1 MTNEYKVEKEYI
13 EHMQMLGWEFVT
25 LNDYV
30 AVKDNFRKQICKFNA
45 DKLIAAKGVA
55 ELSDAEFRRLILQ
68 VENFDVIT
76 AAEHWKNNN
85 AVMIDLDNEKYV
97 YLQLSSPDVKKNVYQ
112 ISHQIRMEKSASPVV
127 KNNNRYDVTL
137 LINGL
142 PILQT
147 ELKRPG
153 VDFTEAVNQV
163 NRYRRDSFGGLF
175 NFLQLFVVS
184 NETATKYFSNQNR
197 SQNGQFNKIQAS
209 MVFFWLTKTNER
221 VVKLSEFAD
230 AVLTPERLTDVLYN
244 YMIIKKEEKQ
254 LIVMRPYQIYEVEAA
269 VKRVVEENSNGF
281 ITACTGSGK
290 TLTSFKTAQ
299 VLRDIPQIKKVIHL
313 LDRIDLDD
321 QTVAEFNSFEAGCVD
336 YTENSNK
343 LLKKLNSDSIDDKLV
358 ITTIQKLNNVLKSDS
373 ERAKKIVSKLENAN
387 IVFTIDECHR
397 SQAGKMHP
405 LIKQKFKNA
414 KFIGFTGTPI
424 FEENA
429 GNKGQ
434 TTADI
439 FEAAPGLNACLHQ
452 YMMKDAIADSNVLPF
467 QVEYVHSMWNTSIP
481 CGIYPSKAEYI
492 GTVSGSGEGI
502 ELIRL
507 DDPDYCSENGLDI
520 SKYYHDKTRMM
531 KILMHIFKHHRAK
544 RQPQGRLGSDIY
556 TALFAVE
563 SIKDAV
569 DYYNMAL
576 EINAGLPEEERLTF
590 ATIFSAQD
598 NKDEDDECGTEA
610 LEKCMREYNKTF
622 GTGFNKDTFD
632 AYRKDISKRMKQLGD
647 KQIDILI
654 VVNMFLTGFDAKPL
668 NTLYLD
674 KDLQWHGLIQAYSR
688 TNRVYK
694 KTKTCGNIV
703 TYRNLKK
710 RQDEAL
716 ALFSGNGDPNACI
729 RGDYKD
735 YLCEWCEYV
744 NTLRCIAKTP
754 YDAAKIVSENT
765 KKAFVEAFRNVMRTL
780 KQMELFT
787 VFKWSDLAKSLTR
800 DEYEAYEG
808 VYKNIRNNAK
818 RTSEP
823 EVSGLADIDFETE
836 LIGTDTVNFDYI
848 MGLLTVI
855 RSVQPVSKR
864 MEMLDKLLVDYE
876 DGNDEVLR
884 IQKELLKKFV
894 TKRLNDLPEGLDEDE
909 MRSAF
914 YAYKKGLEKEEVKEF
929 ALDVGV
935 EESVIEGIL
944 AECVRSGEALM
955 SACCGIRDYVN
966 GGFGK
971 KRSAVKSMVMLAQ
984 KYAV

>member
-1 MTNEYKVEKEYI
+1 MANEYKVEIDYI
-13 EHMQMLGWEFVT
+13 EHIQMLGWKFVE
-25 LNDYV
+25 LKNYED
-30 AVKDNFRKQICKFNA
+30 VKANFRKQICKFNA

-55 ELSDAEFRRLILQ
+55 ELSDAEFRRLLLQ

-85 AVMIDLDNEKYV
+85 AVMLDLDNEKYM

-197 SQNGQFNKIQAS
+197 NQNGQFNKIQAS

-221 VVKLSEFAD
+221 VVRLSEFAD
-230 AVLTPERLTDVLYN
+230 AVLTPERLTDILYN

-299 VLRDIPQIKKVIHL
+299 GLRDIPQIKKVIHL

-336 YTENSNK
+336 YTENSKK
-343 LLKKLNSDSIDDKLV
+343 LLKKLDSNSIDDKLV
-358 ITTIQKLNNVLKSDS
+358 ITTIQKLNNVLKSNNK
-373 ERAKKIVSKLENAN
+373 RAEKIIKKLENED

-429 GNKGQ
+429 GNQKQ

-452 YMMKDAIADSNVLPF
+452 YMMKDAIADNNVLPF
-467 QVEYVHSMWNTSIP
+467 QVEYIR
-481 CGIYPSKAEYI
+481 
-492 GTVSGSGEGI
+492 TVFGNIAGLDSAM
-502 ELIRL
+502 L
-507 DDPDYCSENGLDI
+507 DDPDYCYAKGVNI
-520 SKYYHDKTRMM
+520 NQYYHDKTRMR

-556 TALFAVE
+556 TSLFAVE

-576 EINAGLPEEERLTF
+576 EINAGLSEEERLTF

-729 RGDYKD
+729 RGNYED
-735 YLCEWCEYV
+735 YLRDWTRYV
-744 NTLRCIAKTP
+744 NTLRSIAKTP
-754 YDAAKIVSENT
+754 YDAAKIVSESV
-765 KKAFVEAFRNVMRTL
+765 KKTFVEAFRNVMRTL

-787 VFKWSDLAKSLTR
+787 VFKWSDIAKFLTH

-808 VYKNIRNNAK
+808 VYKNIRNSAK
-818 RTSEP
+818 GTDEP
-823 EVSGLADIDFETE
+823 EGSGLADIDFETE

-864 MEMLDKLLVDYE
+864 MEMLDKLLTDYE
-876 DGNDEVLR
+876 NGDDEVLR

-894 TKRLNDLPEGLDEDE
+894 TERLNDLPEGLDEDE

-929 ALDVGV
+929 ALDVDV

-944 AECVRSGEALM
+944 AECVRSGEAVM
-955 SACCGIRDYVN
+955 SACCRITDYVK

-971 KRSAVKSMVMLAQ
+971 KRSAVKSMVTLAQ
-984 KYAV
+984 KYVV

>member
-1 MTNEYKVEKEYI
+1 
-13 EHMQMLGWEFVT
+13 
-25 LNDYV
+25 
-30 AVKDNFRKQICKFNA
+30 
-45 DKLIAAKGVA
+45 
-55 ELSDAEFRRLILQ
+55 
-68 VENFDVIT
+68 
-76 AAEHWKNNN
+76 
-85 AVMIDLDNEKYV
+85 
-97 YLQLSSPDVKKNVYQ
+97 
-112 ISHQIRMEKSASPVV
+112 
-127 KNNNRYDVTL
+127 
-137 LINGL
+137 
-142 PILQT
+142 
-147 ELKRPG
+147 
-153 VDFTEAVNQV
+153 
-163 NRYRRDSFGGLF
+163 
-175 NFLQLFVVS
+175 
-184 NETATKYFSNQNR
+184 
-197 SQNGQFNKIQAS
+197 
-209 MVFFWLTKTNER
+209 
-221 VVKLSEFAD
+221 
-230 AVLTPERLTDVLYN
+230 
-244 YMIIKKEEKQ
+244 
-254 LIVMRPYQIYEVEAA
+254 MRPYQIYEVEAA

-439 FEAAPGLNACLHQ
+439 FDAAPGLNACLHQ

-467 QVEYVHSMWNTSIP
+467 QVEYVR
-481 CGIYPSKAEYI
+481 
-492 GTVSGSGEGI
+492 TVFGSRAG
-502 ELIRL
+502 LDSTRL

-520 SKYYHDKTRMM
+520 NKYYHDKTRMR
-531 KILMHIFKHHRAK
+531 KILTHIFKHHRAK

-556 TALFAVE
+556 TSLFAVE

-735 YLCEWCEYV
+735 YLCEWGEYV
-744 NTLRCIAKTP
+744 NTLKNIAETP
-754 YDAAKIVSENT
+754 YEAAIHRMQ
-765 KKAFVEAFRNVMRTL
+765 VECF
-780 KQMELFT
+780 
-787 VFKWSDLAKSLTR
+787 
-800 DEYEAYEG
+800 
-808 VYKNIRNNAK
+808 
-818 RTSEP
+818 
-823 EVSGLADIDFETE
+823 
-836 LIGTDTVNFDYI
+836 
-848 MGLLTVI
+848 
-855 RSVQPVSKR
+855 
-864 MEMLDKLLVDYE
+864 
-876 DGNDEVLR
+876 
-884 IQKELLKKFV
+884 
-894 TKRLNDLPEGLDEDE
+894 
-909 MRSAF
+909 
-914 YAYKKGLEKEEVKEF
+914 
-929 ALDVGV
+929 
-935 EESVIEGIL
+935 
-944 AECVRSGEALM
+944 RSG
-955 SACCGIRDYVN
+955 
-966 GGFGK
+966 K
-971 KRSAVKSMVMLAQ
+971 K
-984 KYAV
+984 

>member
-1 MTNEYKVEKEYI
+1 MANEYKVEKEYI

-25 LNDYV
+25 LNDYA
-30 AVKDNFRKQICKFNA
+30 AVKANFRKQICKFNA

-55 ELSDAEFRRLILQ
+55 ELSDAEFRRLLLQ
-68 VENFDVIT
+68 VEKFDVIT

-163 NRYRRDSFGGLF
+163 NRYRRDSFGELF

-184 NETATKYFSNQNR
+184 NETVTKYFCNQN
-197 SQNGQFNKIQAS
+197 QKKNEQFNKIQAS

-467 QVEYVHSMWNTSIP
+467 QVEYVR
-481 CGIYPSKAEYI
+481 
-492 GTVSGSGEGI
+492 TVFGSRAG
-502 ELIRL
+502 LDSTRL

-520 SKYYHDKTRMM
+520 NKYYHDKTRMR
-531 KILMHIFKHHRAK
+531 KILTHIFKHHRAK

-556 TALFAVE
+556 TSLFAVE

-576 EINAGLPEEERLTF
+576 EINAGIPEEERLTF

-598 NKDEDDECGTEA
+598 NKDEDDECSTEA

-787 VFKWSDLAKSLTR
+787 AFKWSDLAKSLTR

-823 EVSGLADIDFETE
+823 EGSVLADIDFETE

-855 RSVQPVSKR
+855 RSVHPVSKR

-876 DGNDEVLR
+876 DGDDEVLR

-935 EESVIEGIL
+935 EEHVIEGIL

-955 SACCGIRDYVN
+955 SACCGIKDYVK

-971 KRSAVKSMVMLAQ
+971 KRSAVKSMVTLAQ

>member
-1 MTNEYKVEKEYI
+1 MANEYKVEKEYI
-13 EHMQMLGWEFVT
+13 EHMQMLRWEFVT
-25 LNDYV
+25 LNDYA
-30 AVKDNFRKQICKFNA
+30 AVKANFRKQICKFNA
-45 DKLIAAKGVA
+45 DKLIATKGVA
-55 ELSDAEFRRLILQ
+55 ELSDAEFRRLLLQ
-68 VENFDVIT
+68 VEKFDVIT

-85 AVMIDLDNEKYV
+85 ALMVDLDNEKYV
-97 YLQLSSPDVKKNVYQ
+97 YLQLSSPDIKKNVYQ

-142 PILQT
+142 SILQT

-153 VDFTEAVNQV
+153 VDFTEAVNQI

-197 SQNGQFNKIQAS
+197 NQNGQFNKIQAS

-221 VVKLSEFAD
+221 VVKLNEFAD
-230 AVLTPERLTDVLYN
+230 AVLTPERLTDIMYN

-358 ITTIQKLNNVLKSDS
+358 ITTIQKLNNVLKSGS

-439 FEAAPGLNACLHQ
+439 FEAAPGLSACLHQ

-467 QVEYVHSMWNTSIP
+467 QVEYVR
-481 CGIYPSKAEYI
+481 
-492 GTVSGSGEGI
+492 TVFGSRAG
-502 ELIRL
+502 LDSTRL

-520 SKYYHDKTRMM
+520 NKYYHDKTRMR
-531 KILMHIFKHHRAK
+531 KILTHIFKHHRAK

-556 TALFAVE
+556 TSLFAVE

-632 AYRKDISKRMKQLGD
+632 AYRKDVSKRMKQLGD

-735 YLCEWCEYV
+735 YLCEWGEYV
-744 NTLRCIAKTP
+744 NTLKSIAETP
-754 YDAAKIVSENT
+754 YDAEKIVSENT
-765 KKAFVEAFRNVMRTL
+765 KKAFVEAFRNVIRTL

-823 EVSGLADIDFETE
+823 EGSGLADIDFETE

-876 DGNDEVLR
+876 DGDDEVLR

-935 EESVIEGIL
+935 EERVIEGIL

-955 SACCGIRDYVN
+955 SACCGIKDYVK

-971 KRSAVKSMVMLAQ
+971 KRSAVKSMVTLAQ

>member
-1 MTNEYKVEKEYI
+1 MANEYKVEIDYI
-13 EHMQMLGWEFVT
+13 EHMQMLGWKFVE
-25 LNDYV
+25 LKNYED
-30 AVKDNFRKQICKFNA
+30 VKANFRKQICKFNA

-85 AVMIDLDNEKYV
+85 AIMIDLDNEKYI

-112 ISHQIRMEKSASPVV
+112 ISYQIRMEKSAAPVV

-153 VDFTEAVNQV
+153 VDFTEAINQV

-184 NETATKYFSNQNR
+184 NETVTKYFSNQNR
-197 SQNGQFNKIQAS
+197 NQNGQFNKIQTS

-230 AVLTPERLTDVLYN
+230 AVLTPERLTDILYN

-269 VKRVVEENSNGF
+269 VKRVVKENSNGF

-373 ERAKKIVSKLENAN
+373 ERAKKIISKLENVN

-439 FEAAPGLNACLHQ
+439 FEATLGLNACLHQ

-467 QVEYVHSMWNTSIP
+467 QVEYVR
-481 CGIYPSKAEYI
+481 
-492 GTVSGSGEGI
+492 TVFGSRAG
-502 ELIRL
+502 LDSTRL

-520 SKYYHDKTRMM
+520 NKYYHDKTRMR

-544 RQPQGRLGSDIY
+544 RQPQGRLGNDIY
-556 TALFAVE
+556 TSLFAVE

-598 NKDEDDECGTEA
+598 NKDEDDECGNEA

-622 GTGFNKDTFD
+622 GTDFNKDTFD

-735 YLCEWCEYV
+735 YLCEWGEYV

-787 VFKWSDLAKSLTR
+787 VFKWSDLAKSLTLN
-800 DEYEAYEG
+800 EYEAYEG

-818 RTSEP
+818 GTSEP
-823 EVSGLADIDFETE
+823 EGAGLADIDFETE

-855 RSVQPVSKR
+855 RSVQPVRKR

-876 DGNDEVLR
+876 DGDDEVLR

-909 MRSAF
+909 MWSAF

-955 SACCGIRDYVN
+955 SACCGIKDYVK

-971 KRSAVKSMVMLAQ
+971 KRNAVKSMVILAQ

>member
-1 MTNEYKVEKEYI
+1 MANEYKVEIDYI
-13 EHMQMLGWEFVT
+13 EHMQMLGWKFIE
-25 LNDYV
+25 LKNYED
-30 AVKDNFRKQICKFNA
+30 VKANFRKQICKFNA

-85 AVMIDLDNEKYV
+85 AIMIDLDNEKYV

-112 ISHQIRMEKSASPVV
+112 ISHQIRMEKSAAPVV

-153 VDFTEAVNQV
+153 VDFTEAINQI
-163 NRYRRDSFGGLF
+163 NRYRRDSFDGLF

-197 SQNGQFNKIQAS
+197 NQNGQFNKIQAS

-221 VVKLSEFAD
+221 VVKLSKFAD
-230 AVLTPERLTDVLYN
+230 SVLTPERLTDILYN

-269 VKRVVEENSNGF
+269 VKRVVKENSNGF

-299 VLRDIPQIKKVIHL
+299 ILRDITQIKKVIHL

-336 YTENSNK
+336 YTDNSNK
-343 LLKKLNSDSIDDKLV
+343 LLKKLDSNSIDDKLI
-358 ITTIQKLNNVLKSDS
+358 ITTIQKLNNVLKSNNK
-373 ERAKKIVSKLENAN
+373 RAQKIVSKLENEN

-405 LIKQKFKNA
+405 LIKQKFKKA

-429 GNKGQ
+429 GNQKQ

-452 YMMKDAIADSNVLPF
+452 YMMKDAIADNNVLPF
-467 QVEYVHSMWNTSIP
+467 QVEY
-481 CGIYPSKAEYI
+481 
-492 GTVSGSGEGI
+492 
-502 ELIRL
+502 IRTIFGNVAGLDSAML
-507 DDPDYCSENGLDI
+507 DDPDYCYANGVNI
-520 SKYYHDKTRMM
+520 NQRYHDKTRMR

-598 NKDEDDECGTEA
+598 NKDEDDEYGTEA

-735 YLCEWCEYV
+735 YLCEWGEYV
-744 NTLRCIAKTP
+744 NTLKSIAETP

-765 KKAFVEAFRNVMRTL
+765 KKEFVEAFRNVMRTL

-823 EVSGLADIDFETE
+823 EESGLADIDFETE

-864 MEMLDKLLVDYE
+864 MKMLDKLLVDYE
-876 DGNDEVLR
+876 DGADEVLR

-929 ALDVGV
+929 AMDVGV

-944 AECVRSGEALM
+944 AECLRSGEALM
-955 SACCGIRDYVN
+955 SACCGIKDYVK

-971 KRSAVKSMVMLAQ
+971 KRSAVKSMVTLAQ

>member
-1 MTNEYKVEKEYI
+1 MANEYKVEIDYI
-13 EHMQMLGWEFVT
+13 EHMQMFGWKFVE
-25 LNDYV
+25 LKNYED
-30 AVKDNFRKQICKFNA
+30 VKANFRKQICKFNA
-45 DKLIAAKGVA
+45 DKLIAAKGAA
-55 ELSDAEFRRLILQ
+55 ELSDAEFRRLLLQ
-68 VENFDVIT
+68 VESFDVIT

-85 AVMIDLDNEKYV
+85 AVMLDLDNEKYM

-147 ELKRPG
+147 ELKRPS

-197 SQNGQFNKIQAS
+197 NQNGQFNKIQAS

-221 VVKLSEFAD
+221 VVRLSEFAD
-230 AVLTPERLTDVLYN
+230 AVLTPERLTDILYN

-269 VKRVVEENSNGF
+269 VKRVVEENANGF

-290 TLTSFKTAQ
+290 TLTSFKAAQ

-336 YTENSNK
+336 YTENSQK
-343 LLKKLNSDSIDDKLV
+343 LLKKLDSNSIDDKLV
-358 ITTIQKLNNVLKSDS
+358 ITTIQKLNNVLKSNNK
-373 ERAKKIVSKLENAN
+373 RAENIIKKLENED

-429 GNKGQ
+429 GNQKQ

-452 YMMKDAIADSNVLPF
+452 YMMKDAIADNNVLPF
-467 QVEYVHSMWNTSIP
+467 QVEYIR
-481 CGIYPSKAEYI
+481 
-492 GTVSGSGEGI
+492 TVFGNIAGLDSAM
-502 ELIRL
+502 L
-507 DDPDYCSENGLDI
+507 DDPDYCYANGVNI
-520 SKYYHDKTRMM
+520 NQYYHDKTRMR
-531 KILMHIFKHHRAK
+531 KILMHIFKHHRTK

-556 TALFAVE
+556 TSLFAAE
-563 SIKDAV
+563 RIQDAV
-569 DYYNMAL
+569 DYYKMTI
-576 EINAGLPEEERLTF
+576 EINKELPEEERLTF
-590 ATIFSAQD
+590 AVIFSTQE
-598 NKDEDDECGTEA
+598 NKDEDCEYGMEA
-610 LEKCMREYNKTF
+610 LEECMREYNKTF
-622 GTGFNKDTFD
+622 GTDFNRNTFD
-632 AYRKDISKRMKQLGD
+632 AYRKDISKRLKQKSD

-654 VVNMFLTGFDAKPL
+654 VVDMFLTGFDAKPL

-674 KDLQWHGLIQAYSR
+674 KNLQWHGLIQAYSR

-729 RGDYKD
+729 RGNYED
-735 YLCEWCEYV
+735 YLHDWTRYV
-744 NTLRCIAKTP
+744 NTLRSIAKTP
-754 YDAAKIVSENT
+754 YDAAKIVSESV
-765 KKAFVEAFRNVMRTL
+765 KKAFVEAFRDVMRTL
-780 KQMELFT
+780 KQVELFT
-787 VFKWSDLAKSLTR
+787 IFKWSDLAKDLTC

-808 VYKNIRNNAK
+808 VYKNIRNSAK
-818 RTSEP
+818 GTDEP
-823 EVSGLADIDFETE
+823 DGSGLADIDFETE

-864 MEMLDKLLVDYE
+864 MEMLNKLLADYE
-876 DGNDEVLR
+876 DGDDNVLK

-894 TKRLNDLPEGLDEDE
+894 TERLNDLPEGLDEDE
-909 MRSAF
+909 MRSAL
-914 YAYKKGLEKEEVKEF
+914 YAYKKGLEKEEVKGF

-955 SACCGIRDYVN
+955 SACCGIKDYVK

-971 KRSAVKSMVMLAQ
+971 KRNAVKSMVTLAQ

>member
-1 MTNEYKVEKEYI
+1 MNEYTVEKNYI
-13 EHMQMLGWEFVT
+13 EHMQKIGWKFVE
-25 LNDYV
+25 LKNYDELK
-30 AVKDNFRKQICKFNA
+30 ANFRNQICRFNA
-45 DKLIAAKGVA
+45 DKLIVAKGMA
-55 ELSDAEFRRLILQ
+55 ELSDAEFRRLLLQ

-85 AVMIDLDNEKYV
+85 AIMINLDNEKYV
-97 YLQLSSPDVKKNVYQ
+97 YLQLSSPDVNKNVYQ
-112 ISHQIRMEKSASPVV
+112 ISHQIRMEKSAAPVV

-153 VDFTEAVNQV
+153 VDFTEAINQI

-197 SQNGQFNKIQAS
+197 NQNGQFNKIQAS
-209 MVFFWLTKTNER
+209 MVFFWLTKANER
-221 VVKLSEFAD
+221 VVKLSKFAD
-230 AVLTPERLTDVLYN
+230 SVLTPERLTDILYN

-269 VKRVVEENSNGF
+269 VKRVVKENSNGF

-299 VLRDIPQIKKVIHL
+299 ILRDIQQIKKVIHL

-336 YTENSNK
+336 YTENSKK
-343 LLKKLNSDSIDDKLV
+343 LLKKLDSNSIDDKLV
-358 ITTIQKLNNVLKSDS
+358 ITTIQKLNNVLKSNNK
-373 ERAKKIVSKLENAN
+373 RAEKIIKKLENED

-405 LIKQKFKNA
+405 LIKQSFKNA

-429 GNKGQ
+429 GSQKQ

-452 YMMKDAIADSNVLPF
+452 YMMKDAIADNNVLPF
-467 QVEYVHSMWNTSIP
+467 QVEYIR
-481 CGIYPSKAEYI
+481 
-492 GTVSGSGEGI
+492 TVFGNVAGLDSAM
-502 ELIRL
+502 L
-507 DDPDYCSENGLDI
+507 DDPDYCYANGVNI
-520 SKYYHDKTRMM
+520 NQYYHDKTRMR
-531 KILMHIFKHHRAK
+531 KILMHVFKHHRAK

-556 TALFAVE
+556 TALFAAE
-563 SIKDAV
+563 RIQDAV
-569 DYYNMAL
+569 DYYKMAL
-576 EINAGLPEEERLTF
+576 EINKELPEEERLTF
-590 ATIFSAQD
+590 AVIFSTQE
-598 NKDEDDECGTEA
+598 NKDEDCEYGMEA
-610 LEKCMREYNKTF
+610 LEECMREYNKTF
-622 GTGFNKDTFD
+622 GTDFNRNTFD
-632 AYRKDISKRMKQLGD
+632 AYRKDISKRLKQKSD

-654 VVNMFLTGFDAKPL
+654 VVDMFLTGFDAKPL

-674 KDLQWHGLIQAYSR
+674 KNLQWHGLIQAYSR

-729 RGDYKD
+729 RGNYED
-735 YLCEWCEYV
+735 YLRDWTRYV
-744 NTLRCIAKTP
+744 NTLRSIAKTP
-754 YDAAKIVSENT
+754 YDAAKIVSESV

-787 VFKWSDLAKSLTR
+787 IFKWSDLAKDLTC

-808 VYKNIRNNAK
+808 VYKNIRNSAK
-818 RTSEP
+818 GTDEP
-823 EVSGLADIDFETE
+823 EGSGLADIDFETE

-864 MEMLDKLLVDYE
+864 MEMLDKLLTDYE
-876 DGNDEVLR
+876 DGDDEVLR

-894 TKRLNDLPEGLDEDE
+894 TERLNALPEGLDEDE

-929 ALDVGV
+929 ALNVGV
-935 EESVIEGIL
+935 EERVIEGIL

-955 SACCGIRDYVN
+955 SACCGIKDYVK

>member
-1 MTNEYKVEKEYI
+1 MANEYKVEKEYI
-13 EHMQMLGWEFVT
+13 EHMQMLRWEFVT
-25 LNDYV
+25 LNDYA
-30 AVKDNFRKQICKFNA
+30 AVKANFRKQICKFNA
-45 DKLIAAKGVA
+45 DKLIATKGVA
-55 ELSDAEFRRLILQ
+55 ELSDAEFRRLLLQ
-68 VENFDVIT
+68 VEKFDVIT

-85 AVMIDLDNEKYV
+85 ALMVDLDNEKYV
-97 YLQLSSPDVKKNVYQ
+97 YLQLSSPDIKKNVYQ

-142 PILQT
+142 SILQT

-153 VDFTEAVNQV
+153 VDFTEAVNQI

-197 SQNGQFNKIQAS
+197 NQNGQFNKIQAS

-221 VVKLSEFAD
+221 VVKLNEFAD
-230 AVLTPERLTDVLYN
+230 AVLTPERLTDIMYN

-358 ITTIQKLNNVLKSDS
+358 ITTIQKLNNVLKSGS

-439 FEAAPGLNACLHQ
+439 FEAAPGLSACLHQ

-467 QVEYVHSMWNTSIP
+467 QVEYVR
-481 CGIYPSKAEYI
+481 
-492 GTVSGSGEGI
+492 TVFGSRAG
-502 ELIRL
+502 LDSTRL

-520 SKYYHDKTRMM
+520 NKYYHDKTRMR
-531 KILMHIFKHHRAK
+531 KILTHIFKHHRAK

-556 TALFAVE
+556 TSLFAVE

-632 AYRKDISKRMKQLGD
+632 AYRKDVSKRMKQLGD

-694 KTKTCGNIV
+694 KTKTCRMVSVIS
-703 TYRNLKK
+703 TDR
-710 RQDEAL
+710 R
-716 ALFSGNGDPNACI
+716 
-729 RGDYKD
+729 
-735 YLCEWCEYV
+735 
-744 NTLRCIAKTP
+744 KTP
-754 YDAAKIVSENT
+754 LHTTWQE
-765 KKAFVEAFRNVMRTL
+765 
-780 KQMELFT
+780 
-787 VFKWSDLAKSLTR
+787 
-800 DEYEAYEG
+800 
-808 VYKNIRNNAK
+808 
-818 RTSEP
+818 
-823 EVSGLADIDFETE
+823 
-836 LIGTDTVNFDYI
+836 
-848 MGLLTVI
+848 
-855 RSVQPVSKR
+855 
-864 MEMLDKLLVDYE
+864 
-876 DGNDEVLR
+876 
-884 IQKELLKKFV
+884 
-894 TKRLNDLPEGLDEDE
+894 
-909 MRSAF
+909 
-914 YAYKKGLEKEEVKEF
+914 
-929 ALDVGV
+929 
-935 EESVIEGIL
+935 
-944 AECVRSGEALM
+944 
-955 SACCGIRDYVN
+955 
-966 GGFGK
+966 
-971 KRSAVKSMVMLAQ
+971 
-984 KYAV
+984 

>member
-1 MTNEYKVEKEYI
+1 MANEYKVEKEYI

-25 LNDYV
+25 LNDYA
-30 AVKDNFRKQICKFNA
+30 AVKANFRKQICKFNA

-55 ELSDAEFRRLILQ
+55 ELSDAEFRRLLLQ
-68 VENFDVIT
+68 VEKFDVIT

-163 NRYRRDSFGGLF
+163 NRYRRDSFGELF

-184 NETATKYFSNQNR
+184 NETVTKYFCNQN
-197 SQNGQFNKIQAS
+197 QKKNEQFNKIQAS

-230 AVLTPERLTDVLYN
+230 AVLTPERLTDILYN

-467 QVEYVHSMWNTSIP
+467 QVEYVR
-481 CGIYPSKAEYI
+481 
-492 GTVSGSGEGI
+492 TVFGSRAG
-502 ELIRL
+502 LDSTRL

-520 SKYYHDKTRMM
+520 NKYYHDKTRMR
-531 KILMHIFKHHRAK
+531 KILTHIFKHHRVK

-556 TALFAVE
+556 TSLFAVE

-598 NKDEDDECGTEA
+598 NKDEDDECGTET

-735 YLCEWCEYV
+735 YLCEWGEYV
-744 NTLRCIAKTP
+744 NTLKSIAETP

-765 KKAFVEAFRNVMRTL
+765 KKEFVEAFRNVMRTL

-823 EVSGLADIDFETE
+823 EESGLADIDFETE

-876 DGNDEVLR
+876 DGADEVLR

-929 ALDVGV
+929 AMDVGV

-955 SACCGIRDYVN
+955 SACCGIKDYVK

-971 KRSAVKSMVMLAQ
+971 KRSAVKSMVTLAQ

>member
-1 MTNEYKVEKEYI
+1 MNEYTVEKKYI
-13 EHMQMLGWEFVT
+13 EYMQKIGWKFIE
-25 LNDYV
+25 LKNYDEL
-30 AVKDNFRKQICKFNA
+30 KINFRNQICRFNA

-55 ELSDAEFRRLILQ
+55 ELSDAEFRRLLLQ

-85 AVMIDLDNEKYV
+85 AVMLDLDNEKYM

-184 NETATKYFSNQNR
+184 NETMTKYFSNQNR
-197 SQNGQFNKIQAS
+197 NQNGQFNKIQAS
-209 MVFFWLTKTNER
+209 MVFYWLTKTNER
-221 VVKLSEFAD
+221 VVKLSDFAD
-230 AVLTPERLTDVLYN
+230 AVLTPERLTDILYN

-299 VLRDIPQIKKVIHL
+299 VLRYIPQIKKVIHL

-336 YTENSNK
+336 YTENSKK
-343 LLKKLNSDSIDDKLV
+343 LLKKLDSNSIDDKLV
-358 ITTIQKLNNVLKSDS
+358 ITTIQKLNNVLKSNNK
-373 ERAKKIVSKLENAN
+373 RAEKIIKKLENED

-429 GNKGQ
+429 GNQKQ

-439 FEAAPGLNACLHQ
+439 FDAAPGLNACLHQ
-452 YMMKDAIADSNVLPF
+452 YMMKDAIADNNVLPF
-467 QVEYVHSMWNTSIP
+467 QVEYIR
-481 CGIYPSKAEYI
+481 
-492 GTVSGSGEGI
+492 TVFGNVAGLDSAM
-502 ELIRL
+502 L
-507 DDPDYCSENGLDI
+507 DDPDYCYSNGVNI
-520 SKYYHDKTRMM
+520 NQYYHDKTRMR

-556 TALFAVE
+556 TALFAAE
-563 SIKDAV
+563 RIQDAV
-569 DYYNMAL
+569 DYYKMAL
-576 EINAGLPEEERLTF
+576 EINKELPEEERLTF
-590 ATIFSAQD
+590 AVIFSTQE
-598 NKDEDDECGTEA
+598 NKDEDCEYGMEA
-610 LEKCMREYNKTF
+610 LEECMREYNKTF
-622 GTGFNKDTFD
+622 GTDFNRSTFD
-632 AYRKDISKRMKQLGD
+632 AYRKDISKRLKQKSD
-647 KQIDILI
+647 KQIDILF
-654 VVNMFLTGFDAKPL
+654 VVDMFLTGFDAKPL

-674 KDLQWHGLIQAYSR
+674 KNLQWHGLIQAYSR

-729 RGDYKD
+729 RGNYED
-735 YLCEWCEYV
+735 YLRDWTKYV
-744 NTLRCIAKTP
+744 NTLRSIAKTP
-754 YDAAKIVSENT
+754 YDAAKIVSESV

-787 VFKWSDLAKSLTR
+787 IFKWSDLAKDLTC

-808 VYKNIRNNAK
+808 VYKNIRNSAK
-818 RTSEP
+818 GTDEP
-823 EVSGLADIDFETE
+823 EGSGLADIDFETE

-864 MEMLDKLLVDYE
+864 MEMLNKLLADYE
-876 DGNDEVLR
+876 DGDDNVLK

-894 TKRLNDLPEGLDEDE
+894 TERLNDLPEGLDEDE

-914 YAYKKGLEKEEVKEF
+914 YAYKKGLEKEEVKGF

-935 EESVIEGIL
+935 EERVIEDIL

-955 SACCGIRDYVN
+955 SACCGIKDYVK

-971 KRSAVKSMVMLAQ
+971 KRSAVKSMVALAQ

>member
-1 MTNEYKVEKEYI
+1 MANEYKVEIDYI
-13 EHMQMLGWEFVT
+13 EHMQMLGWKFIE
-25 LNDYV
+25 LKNYED
-30 AVKDNFRKQICKFNA
+30 VKANFRKQICKFNA

-85 AVMIDLDNEKYV
+85 AIMINLDNEKYV
-97 YLQLSSPDVKKNVYQ
+97 YLQLSSPDVNKNVYQ
-112 ISHQIRMEKSASPVV
+112 ISHQIRMEKSAAPVV

-153 VDFTEAVNQV
+153 VDFTEAINQI

-197 SQNGQFNKIQAS
+197 NQNGQFNKIQAS
-209 MVFFWLTKTNER
+209 MVFFWLTKANER
-221 VVKLSEFAD
+221 VVKLSKFAD
-230 AVLTPERLTDVLYN
+230 SVLTPERLTDILYN

-269 VKRVVEENSNGF
+269 VKRVVKENSNGF

-299 VLRDIPQIKKVIHL
+299 ILRDIQQIKKVIHL

-336 YTENSNK
+336 YTENSKK
-343 LLKKLNSDSIDDKLV
+343 LLKKLDSNSIDDKLV
-358 ITTIQKLNNVLKSDS
+358 ITTIQKLNNVLKSNNK
-373 ERAKKIVSKLENAN
+373 RAEKIIKKLENED

-429 GNKGQ
+429 GSQKQ

-452 YMMKDAIADSNVLPF
+452 YMMKDAIADNNVLPF
-467 QVEYVHSMWNTSIP
+467 QVEYIR
-481 CGIYPSKAEYI
+481 
-492 GTVSGSGEGI
+492 TVFGNIAGLDSAM
-502 ELIRL
+502 L
-507 DDPDYCSENGLDI
+507 DDPDYCYANGVNI
-520 SKYYHDKTRMM
+520 NQYYHDKTRMR
-531 KILMHIFKHHRAK
+531 KILMHIFKYHRTK

-556 TALFAVE
+556 TSLFAVE
-563 SIKDAV
+563 RIQDAV
-569 DYYNMAL
+569 DYYKMTI
-576 EINAGLPEEERLTF
+576 EINKELLEEERLTF
-590 ATIFSAQD
+590 AVIFSTQE
-598 NKDEDDECGTEA
+598 NKDEDCEYGMEA
-610 LEKCMREYNKTF
+610 LEECMREYNKTF
-622 GTGFNKDTFD
+622 GTDFNRNTFD
-632 AYRKDISKRMKQLGD
+632 AYRKDISKRLKQKSD

-654 VVNMFLTGFDAKPL
+654 VVDMFLTGFDAKPL

-674 KDLQWHGLIQAYSR
+674 KNLQWHGLIQAYSR

-729 RGDYKD
+729 RGNYED
-735 YLCEWCEYV
+735 YLRDWTRYV
-744 NTLRCIAKTP
+744 NTLRSIAKTP
-754 YDAAKIVSENT
+754 YDAAKIVSESV

-787 VFKWSDLAKSLTR
+787 IFKWSDLAKDLTC

-808 VYKNIRNNAK
+808 VYKNIRNSAK
-818 RTSEP
+818 GTDEP
-823 EVSGLADIDFETE
+823 EGSGLADIDFETE

-864 MEMLDKLLVDYE
+864 MEMLDKLLTDYE
-876 DGNDEVLR
+876 DGDDEVLR

-894 TKRLNDLPEGLDEDE
+894 TERLNALPEGLDEDE

-944 AECVRSGEALM
+944 AECVRSGKALM
-955 SACCGIRDYVN
+955 SACYGIKDYVK

-971 KRSAVKSMVMLAQ
+971 KRSAVKSMVTLAQ
-984 KYAV
+984 KYVV

>member
-1 MTNEYKVEKEYI
+1 MANEYKVEKEYI

-25 LNDYV
+25 LNDYA
-30 AVKDNFRKQICKFNA
+30 AVKANFRKQICKFNA

-55 ELSDAEFRRLILQ
+55 ELSDAEFRRLLLQ
-68 VENFDVIT
+68 VEKFDVIT

-163 NRYRRDSFGGLF
+163 NRYRRDSFGELF

-184 NETATKYFSNQNR
+184 NETATKYFCNQN
-197 SQNGQFNKIQAS
+197 QKKNEQFNKIQAS

-230 AVLTPERLTDVLYN
+230 AVLTPERLTDILYN

-358 ITTIQKLNNVLKSDS
+358 ITTIQKLNNILKSDS

-439 FEAAPGLNACLHQ
+439 FEAAPGLSACLHQ

-467 QVEYVHSMWNTSIP
+467 QVEYVRTVFGSMAGLDST
-481 CGIYPSKAEYI
+481 
-492 GTVSGSGEGI
+492 
-502 ELIRL
+502 RL

-520 SKYYHDKTRMM
+520 NKYYHDKTRMR
-531 KILMHIFKHHRAK
+531 KILTHIFKHHRVK

-556 TALFAVE
+556 TSLFAVE

-576 EINAGLPEEERLTF
+576 EINTGLPEEERLTF

-598 NKDEDDECGTEA
+598 NKDEDYECGTEA

-622 GTGFNKDTFD
+622 GTDFNKDTFD

-735 YLCEWCEYV
+735 YLCEWGEYV
-744 NTLRCIAKTP
+744 NTLKSIAKTP
-754 YDAAKIVSENT
+754 YEAAKIVSENT

-780 KQMELFT
+780 KQIELFT

-823 EVSGLADIDFETE
+823 EGSVLADIDFETE

-876 DGNDEVLR
+876 DGDDEVLR

-894 TKRLNDLPEGLDEDE
+894 TECLNDLPEGLDEDE

-914 YAYKKGLEKEEVKEF
+914 YAYKKGLEKEEVKGF

-935 EESVIEGIL
+935 EERVIEGIL

-955 SACCGIRDYVN
+955 SACCGIKDYVK

-971 KRSAVKSMVMLAQ
+971 KRSAVKSMVTLAQ

>member
-1 MTNEYKVEKEYI
+1 MNEYTVEKKYI
-13 EHMQMLGWEFVT
+13 GHMQKIGWKFVE
-25 LNDYV
+25 LKNYDEL
-30 AVKDNFRKQICKFNA
+30 KINFRNQICRFNA

-55 ELSDAEFRRLILQ
+55 ELSDAEFRRLLLQ
-68 VENFDVIT
+68 IENFDVIT

-85 AVMIDLDNEKYV
+85 AVMLDLDNEKYM

-197 SQNGQFNKIQAS
+197 NQNGQFNKIQAS

-230 AVLTPERLTDVLYN
+230 AVLTPERLTDILYN

-336 YTENSNK
+336 YTENSKK
-343 LLKKLNSDSIDDKLV
+343 LLKKLDSNSIDDKLV
-358 ITTIQKLNNVLKSDS
+358 ITTIQKLNNVLKSNNK
-373 ERAKKIVSKLENAN
+373 RAEKIIKKLENED

-429 GNKGQ
+429 GSQKQ

-452 YMMKDAIADSNVLPF
+452 YMMKDAIADNNVLPF
-467 QVEYVHSMWNTSIP
+467 QVEYIR
-481 CGIYPSKAEYI
+481 
-492 GTVSGSGEGI
+492 TVFGNISGLDSAM
-502 ELIRL
+502 L
-507 DDPDYCSENGLDI
+507 DDPDYCYANGVNI
-520 SKYYHDKTRMM
+520 NQYYHDKTRMR
-531 KILMHIFKHHRAK
+531 KILMHVFKHHRTK

-556 TALFAVE
+556 TSLFAVE

-569 DYYNMAL
+569 NYYNMAL

-729 RGDYKD
+729 RGNYED
-735 YLCEWCEYV
+735 YLRDWTRYV
-744 NTLRCIAKTP
+744 NTLRSIAKTP
-754 YDAAKIVSENT
+754 YDAAKIVSESV

-787 VFKWSDLAKSLTR
+787 IFKWSDLAKDLTC

-808 VYKNIRNNAK
+808 VYKNIRNSAK
-818 RTSEP
+818 GTDEP
-823 EVSGLADIDFETE
+823 EGSGLADIDFETE

-864 MEMLDKLLVDYE
+864 MEMLDKLLTDYE
-876 DGNDEVLR
+876 DGDDEILR

-894 TKRLNDLPEGLDEDE
+894 TERLNDLPEGLDEDE

-914 YAYKKGLEKEEVKEF
+914 YAYKKGLEKEEVKGF

-935 EESVIEGIL
+935 EERVIEGIL

-955 SACCGIRDYVN
+955 SACCGIKDYVK

-971 KRSAVKSMVMLAQ
+971 KRNAVKSMMMLAR

>member
-1 MTNEYKVEKEYI
+1 MNEYTVEKKYI
-13 EHMQMLGWEFVT
+13 EHMQKIGWKFIE
-25 LNDYV
+25 LKNYDEL
-30 AVKDNFRKQICKFNA
+30 KINFRNQICRFNA

-55 ELSDAEFRRLILQ
+55 ELSDAEFRRLLLQ
-68 VENFDVIT
+68 IENFDVIT

-85 AVMIDLDNEKYV
+85 AVMLDLDNEKYM
-97 YLQLSSPDVKKNVYQ
+97 YLQLSSPDAKKNVYQ

-197 SQNGQFNKIQAS
+197 NQNGQFNKIQAS

-221 VVKLSEFAD
+221 VVRLSEFAD
-230 AVLTPERLTDVLYN
+230 AVLTPERLTDILYN

-299 VLRDIPQIKKVIHL
+299 VLMDIPQIKKVIHL

-336 YTENSNK
+336 YTENSKK
-343 LLKKLNSDSIDDKLV
+343 LLKKLDSNSIDDKLV
-358 ITTIQKLNNVLKSDS
+358 ITTIQKLNNVLKSNNK
-373 ERAKKIVSKLENAN
+373 RAEKIIKKLAN
-387 IVFTIDECHR
+387 EDIVFTIDECHR

-429 GNKGQ
+429 GSQKQ

-452 YMMKDAIADSNVLPF
+452 YMMKDAIADNNVLPF
-467 QVEYVHSMWNTSIP
+467 QVEYIR
-481 CGIYPSKAEYI
+481 
-492 GTVSGSGEGI
+492 TVFGNIAGLDSAM
-502 ELIRL
+502 L
-507 DDPDYCSENGLDI
+507 DDPDYCYANGVNI
-520 SKYYHDKTRMM
+520 NQYYHDKTRMR
-531 KILMHIFKHHRAK
+531 KILMHIFKYHRTK

-556 TALFAVE
+556 TSLFAVE
-563 SIKDAV
+563 RIQDAV
-569 DYYNMAL
+569 DYYKMTI
-576 EINAGLPEEERLTF
+576 EINKELPEEERLTF
-590 ATIFSAQD
+590 AVIFSTQE
-598 NKDEDDECGTEA
+598 NKDEDCEYGMEA
-610 LEKCMREYNKTF
+610 LEECMREYNKTF
-622 GTGFNKDTFD
+622 GTDFNRNTFD
-632 AYRKDISKRMKQLGD
+632 AYRKDISKRLKQKSD

-654 VVNMFLTGFDAKPL
+654 VVDMFLTGFDAKPL

-674 KDLQWHGLIQAYSR
+674 KNLQWHGLIQAYSR

-729 RGDYKD
+729 RGNYED
-735 YLCEWCEYV
+735 YLRDWTKYV
-744 NTLRCIAKTP
+744 NTLRSIAKTP
-754 YDAAKIVSENT
+754 YDAAKIVSESV
-765 KKAFVEAFRNVMRTL
+765 KKAFVEAFRDVMRTL

-787 VFKWSDLAKSLTR
+787 IFKWSDLAKDLTC

-808 VYKNIRNNAK
+808 VYKNIRNSAK
-818 RTSEP
+818 GTDEP
-823 EVSGLADIDFETE
+823 EGSGLADIDFETE

-848 MGLLTVI
+848 MGLITVI

-864 MEMLDKLLVDYE
+864 MEMLDKLLTDYE
-876 DGNDEVLR
+876 DGDDEVLR

-894 TKRLNDLPEGLDEDE
+894 TERLNDLPEGLDEDE

-914 YAYKKGLEKEEVKEF
+914 YAYKKGLEKEEVKGF

-935 EESVIEGIL
+935 EERVIEGIL

-955 SACCGIRDYVN
+955 SACCGIKDYVK

>member
-1 MTNEYKVEKEYI
+1 MANEYKVEIDYI
-13 EHMQMLGWEFVT
+13 EHMQMLGWKFVE
-25 LNDYV
+25 LKNYED
-30 AVKDNFRKQICKFNA
+30 VKANFRKQLCKFNA

-85 AVMIDLDNEKYV
+85 AIMIDLDNEKYV
-97 YLQLSSPDVKKNVYQ
+97 YLQLSSPDVKKNIYQ
-112 ISHQIRMEKSASPVV
+112 ISHQIRMEKSESPVV

-153 VDFTEAVNQV
+153 VDFTEAINQI
-163 NRYRRDSFGGLF
+163 NRYRRDSFGCLF

-197 SQNGQFNKIQAS
+197 NQNGQFNKIQAS

-221 VVKLSEFAD
+221 VVKLSEFAN
-230 AVLTPERLTDVLYN
+230 AVLTPERLTDILYN

-299 VLRDIPQIKKVIHL
+299 ILRDITQIKKVIHL

-336 YTENSNK
+336 YTDNSNK
-343 LLKKLNSDSIDDKLV
+343 LLKKLDSNSIDDKLI
-358 ITTIQKLNNVLKSDS
+358 ITTIQKLNNVLKSNNK
-373 ERAKKIVSKLENAN
+373 RAQEIVSKLENEN

-405 LIKQKFKNA
+405 LIKQKFKKA

-439 FEAAPGLNACLHQ
+439 FEAAQGLNACLHQ
-452 YMMKDAIADSNVLPF
+452 YMMKDAIADNNVLPF
-467 QVEYVHSMWNTSIP
+467 QVEY
-481 CGIYPSKAEYI
+481 
-492 GTVSGSGEGI
+492 
-502 ELIRL
+502 IRTIFGNVASLDSAML
-507 DDPDYCSENGLDI
+507 DDPDYCYANGVNI
-520 SKYYHDKTRMM
+520 NQRYHDKTRMR

-556 TALFAVE
+556 TSLFAVE

-569 DYYNMAL
+569 NYYNMAL
-576 EINAGLPEEERLTF
+576 KINAGLPEEERLTF

-654 VVNMFLTGFDAKPL
+654 VVNMFLTGFDAKPM

-729 RGDYKD
+729 RGNYED
-735 YLCEWCEYV
+735 YLRDWTRYV
-744 NTLRCIAKTP
+744 NTLRSIAKTP
-754 YDAAKIVSENT
+754 YDAAKIVSESV

-787 VFKWSDLAKSLTR
+787 IFKWSDLAKDLTC

-808 VYKNIRNNAK
+808 VYKNIRNSAK
-818 RTSEP
+818 WTDEP
-823 EVSGLADIDFETE
+823 EGYGLADIDFETE

-864 MEMLDKLLVDYE
+864 MEMLDKLLTDYE
-876 DGNDEVLR
+876 DGDDNVLK

-894 TKRLNDLPEGLDEDE
+894 TERLNDLPEGLDEDE

-914 YAYKKGLEKEEVKEF
+914 YAYKKGLEKEEVKGF

-955 SACCGIRDYVN
+955 SACCGIKDYVK

-971 KRSAVKSMVMLAQ
+971 KRSAVKLMVTLAQ

>member
-1 MTNEYKVEKEYI
+1 MANEYKVEKEYI
-13 EHMQMLGWEFVT
+13 EHMQMLRWEFVT
-25 LNDYV
+25 LNDYA
-30 AVKDNFRKQICKFNA
+30 AVKANFRKQICKFNA
-45 DKLIAAKGVA
+45 DKLIATKGVA
-55 ELSDAEFRRLILQ
+55 ELSDAEFRRLLLQ
-68 VENFDVIT
+68 VEKFDVIT

-85 AVMIDLDNEKYV
+85 ALMVDLDNEKYV
-97 YLQLSSPDVKKNVYQ
+97 YLQLSSPDIKKNVYQ

-153 VDFTEAVNQV
+153 VDFTEAVNQI

-197 SQNGQFNKIQAS
+197 NQNGQFNKIQAS

-221 VVKLSEFAD
+221 VVKLNEFAD
-230 AVLTPERLTDVLYN
+230 AVLTPERLTDIMYN

-358 ITTIQKLNNVLKSDS
+358 ITTIQKLNNVLKSGS

-439 FEAAPGLNACLHQ
+439 FEAAPGLSACLHQ

-467 QVEYVHSMWNTSIP
+467 QVEYVR
-481 CGIYPSKAEYI
+481 
-492 GTVSGSGEGI
+492 TVFGSRAG
-502 ELIRL
+502 LDSTRL

-520 SKYYHDKTRMM
+520 NKYYHDKTRMR
-531 KILMHIFKHHRAK
+531 KILTHIFKHHRAK

-556 TALFAVE
+556 TSLFAVE

-632 AYRKDISKRMKQLGD
+632 AYRKDVSKRMKQLGD

-735 YLCEWCEYV
+735 YLCEWGEYV
-744 NTLRCIAKTP
+744 NTLKSIAETP

-823 EVSGLADIDFETE
+823 EGSGLADIDFETE

-876 DGNDEVLR
+876 DGDDEVLR

-935 EESVIEGIL
+935 EERVIEGIL

-955 SACCGIRDYVN
+955 SACCGIKDYVK

-971 KRSAVKSMVMLAQ
+971 KRSAVKSMVTLAQ

>member
-1 MTNEYKVEKEYI
+1 MANEYKVEKEYI

-25 LNDYV
+25 LNDYA
-30 AVKDNFRKQICKFNA
+30 AVKANFRKQICKFNA

-55 ELSDAEFRRLILQ
+55 ELSDAEFRRLLLQ
-68 VENFDVIT
+68 VEKFDVIT

-163 NRYRRDSFGGLF
+163 NRYRRDSFDELF

-184 NETATKYFSNQNR
+184 NETVTKYFCNQN
-197 SQNGQFNKIQAS
+197 QKKNEQFNKIQAS

-230 AVLTPERLTDVLYN
+230 AVLTPERLTDILYN

-439 FEAAPGLNACLHQ
+439 FDAAPGLNACLHQ

-467 QVEYVHSMWNTSIP
+467 QVEYVR
-481 CGIYPSKAEYI
+481 
-492 GTVSGSGEGI
+492 TVFGSRAG
-502 ELIRL
+502 LDSTRL

-520 SKYYHDKTRMM
+520 NKYYHDKTRMR
-531 KILMHIFKHHRAK
+531 KILTHIFKHHRAK

-556 TALFAVE
+556 TSLFAVA

-654 VVNMFLTGFDAKPL
+654 VF
-668 NTLYLD
+668 
-674 KDLQWHGLIQAYSR
+674 
-688 TNRVYK
+688 
-694 KTKTCGNIV
+694 
-703 TYRNLKK
+703 
-710 RQDEAL
+710 
-716 ALFSGNGDPNACI
+716 
-729 RGDYKD
+729 
-735 YLCEWCEYV
+735 
-744 NTLRCIAKTP
+744 
-754 YDAAKIVSENT
+754 
-765 KKAFVEAFRNVMRTL
+765 
-780 KQMELFT
+780 
-787 VFKWSDLAKSLTR
+787 
-800 DEYEAYEG
+800 
-808 VYKNIRNNAK
+808 
-818 RTSEP
+818 
-823 EVSGLADIDFETE
+823 
-836 LIGTDTVNFDYI
+836 
-848 MGLLTVI
+848 
-855 RSVQPVSKR
+855 
-864 MEMLDKLLVDYE
+864 
-876 DGNDEVLR
+876 
-884 IQKELLKKFV
+884 
-894 TKRLNDLPEGLDEDE
+894 
-909 MRSAF
+909 
-914 YAYKKGLEKEEVKEF
+914 
-929 ALDVGV
+929 
-935 EESVIEGIL
+935 
-944 AECVRSGEALM
+944 
-955 SACCGIRDYVN
+955 
-966 GGFGK
+966 
-971 KRSAVKSMVMLAQ
+971 
-984 KYAV
+984 

>member
-1 MTNEYKVEKEYI
+1 MANEYKVEKEYI
-13 EHMQMLGWEFVT
+13 EHMQMLGWKFVT
-25 LNDYV
+25 LNDYA
-30 AVKDNFRKQICKFNA
+30 AVKANFRKQICKFNA

-55 ELSDAEFRRLILQ
+55 ELSDAEFRRLLLQ
-68 VENFDVIT
+68 VEKFDVIT

-163 NRYRRDSFGGLF
+163 NRYRRDSFGELF

-184 NETATKYFSNQNR
+184 NETVTKYFCNQN
-197 SQNGQFNKIQAS
+197 QKKNEQFNKIQAS

-254 LIVMRPYQIYEVEAA
+254 LIVMRPYQVYEVEAA

-467 QVEYVHSMWNTSIP
+467 QVEYVR
-481 CGIYPSKAEYI
+481 
-492 GTVSGSGEGI
+492 TVFGSRAG
-502 ELIRL
+502 LDSTRL

-520 SKYYHDKTRMM
+520 NKYYHDKTRMR
-531 KILMHIFKHHRAK
+531 KILTHIFKHHRAK

-556 TALFAVE
+556 TSLFAVE

-598 NKDEDDECGTEA
+598 NKDEDDECGTET

-654 VVNMFLTGFDAKPL
+654 IVNMFLTGFDAKPL

-735 YLCEWCEYV
+735 YLCEWGEYV
-744 NTLRCIAKTP
+744 NTLKSIAETP

-765 KKAFVEAFRNVMRTL
+765 KKEFVEAFRNVMRTL

-823 EVSGLADIDFETE
+823 EESGLADIDFETE

-864 MEMLDKLLVDYE
+864 MKMLDKLLVDYE
-876 DGNDEVLR
+876 DGADEVLR

-914 YAYKKGLEKEEVKEF
+914 YVYKKGLEKEEVKEF

-935 EESVIEGIL
+935 EERVIEGIL

-955 SACCGIRDYVN
+955 SACCGIKDYVK

-971 KRSAVKSMVMLAQ
+971 KRSAVKSMVTLAQ